1 LLAALSTAAALGGCG
16 KFQTAR
22 ECGIFATTIKTW
34 QAQSTA
40 APSAKPAA
48 ASPAAE
54 SRALAERYDQLATSI
69 DALNLESPELMPRAE
84 RYKKLAH
91 EASAALREVA
101 DAVEK
106 GDAERARQRRV
117 AFDDIARSE
126 GPLVTD
132 INKVC
137 R

>member
-1 LLAALSTAAALGGCG
+1 MVGLLSASAALGGCG

-22 ECGIFATTIKTW
+22 ECGTFATTIKTW
-34 QAQSTA
+34 QTQAMTVA
-40 APSAKPAA
+40 SAKPVAS
-48 ASPAAE
+48 SPAAE

-69 DALNLESPELMPRAE
+69 DALHLESPELLPRAE

-91 EASAALREVA
+91 EAAAALRDVA
-101 DAVEK
+101 EAVEK
-106 GDAERARQRRV
+106 GDAERARQLRV

-126 GPLVTD
+126 GPLVKD
-132 INKVC
+132 INTVC